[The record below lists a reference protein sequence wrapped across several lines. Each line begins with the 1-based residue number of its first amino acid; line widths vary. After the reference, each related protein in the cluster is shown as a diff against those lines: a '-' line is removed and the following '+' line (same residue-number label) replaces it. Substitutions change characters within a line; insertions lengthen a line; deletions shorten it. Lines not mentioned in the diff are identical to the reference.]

1 MVSLT
6 QSQARNNLMTK
17 RFTQIMENMR
27 GLIKDDSWS
36 ASSGFLLAVSGGM
49 DSMCMADLFLS
60 QFGSEAFAVAHCN
73 FHLRGEESD
82 GDEVLVRNW
91 ADSNGVRFHRVDFD
105 TEGYAADG
113 GISIEMAARELRY
126 GWFARL
132 CGEFGYRAVVVAHN
146 ANDNAETL
154 VLNLLRG
161 TGLKGLHGMSEVS
174 VLGIRT
180 DNDLHWPPPTSWA
193 PPPSRGWQNANS
205 GHLSAPYTTERI
217 FLLRPLLSFSR
228 KQIEGHVFAN
238 KVPYRDDSTNALCD
252 YKRNRVRNEAFPIFE
267 KINPSFVRSLNRE
280 IGYFSEAGDI
290 VDEWCQAQMPDVV
303 GIDGEVVRISLSAL
317 MDRRQWRYLLY
328 YILEPYGFNSQT
340 LASIESLL
348 ESDRTVSGKRFDSP
362 THMLL
367 SERDELIVLPRGNDV
382 QTDDTCMPVRG
393 AGVYNFNGM
402 RWKVDVL
409 DWCADMPLKQPKGI
423 IVADADKLLFPFVCR
438 RWRQGDWFIPFGMNG
453 KKKVSDLF
461 ADLKYGTLEKES
473 AVMIVDTRSEGL
485 AETQHI
491 AGVMGVR
498 LDDRYKVTP
507 TTKTIIRIEILNNT
521 ETL

>member
-91 ADSNGVRFHRVDFD
+91 ADSNGVRFHRIDFD

-126 GWFARL
+126 SWFARL

-174 VLGIRT
+174 SLDGQT
-180 DNDLHWPPPTSWA
+180 
-193 PPPSRGWQNANS
+193 
-205 GHLSAPYTTERI
+205 Y
-217 FLLRPLLSFSR
+217 LLRPLLSFSR

-367 SERDELIVLPRGNDV
+367 SERDELIVLPRENDV

-423 IVADADKLLFPFVCR
+423 IIADADKLLFPFVCR

>member
-91 ADSNGVRFHRVDFD
+91 ADSNGVRFHRIDFD

-174 VLGIRT
+174 SLDCQT
-180 DNDLHWPPPTSWA
+180 
-193 PPPSRGWQNANS
+193 
-205 GHLSAPYTTERI
+205 Y
-217 FLLRPLLSFSR
+217 LLRPLLSCSR

-362 THMLL
+362 THRVLV
-367 SERDELIVLPRGNDV
+367 ERSELIVLPRETAGQAGSDERERSDGDGRTVIAGSTGNL
-382 QTDDTCMPVRG
+382 CMPVRG
-393 AGVYNFNGM
+393 AGVYNFNGA
-402 RWKVDVL
+402 RWQVEVL
-409 DWCADMPLKQPKGI
+409 EWKDDMPLKQPTGI
-423 IVADADKLLFPFVCR
+423 LIADADKLLFPFVCR

>member
-91 ADSNGVRFHRVDFD
+91 ADSNGVRFHRIDFD

-174 VLGIRT
+174 SLDCQT
-180 DNDLHWPPPTSWA
+180 
-193 PPPSRGWQNANS
+193 
-205 GHLSAPYTTERI
+205 Y
-217 FLLRPLLSFSR
+217 LLRPLLSFSR

-290 VDEWCQAQMPDVV
+290 VDEWCQAQLPDVV

-362 THMLL
+362 THRVLV
-367 SERDELIVLPRGNDV
+367 ERSELIVLPRETAGQAGSDERERSDGDGRTVIAGSTGNL
-382 QTDDTCMPVRG
+382 CMPVRG

-423 IVADADKLLFPFVCR
+423 IIADADKLLFPFVCR